1 MRGIAKIWN
10 DLISGMVRFPTPIL
24 SACLAFVFFVIE
36 MHLVQ
41 DGSYFQRNMIVVRI
55 LLEAV
60 CGISLF
66 TAFEFFHASHQLHF
80 SKRFGIYLLGFCIL
94 GMHYFS
100 ILPVMF
106 DSESVFLSRY
116 LIFFLAYHLLI
127 SCITFYR
134 VADIQA
140 FWKYNYTLLV
150 RFFIA
155 LSYSTILFAGLAG
168 ALWAC
173 DTLFHFQIKA
183 IYYAD
188 LAAFIFLVFNTLV
201 FFMGIPEN
209 FQVFASSIHFPKA
222 LRILAQYILVPILGI
237 YTLILY
243 FYLFQIL
250 INRNMPSDWVCL
262 PILIYAIAGVVTFV
276 LVYPIRNHP
285 QYSSI
290 RTFARYFFYILLPLL
305 VLYFI
310 GIVLRI
316 KPYGLTEDRY
326 LILVLG
332 IWLLLIALYFILF
345 AKENIIFI
353 PLSLFILI
361 SISAIG
367 PWGMFQ
373 LSVRNQHTRLERLL
387 KKNQLVLNRKLV
399 RKSDGGQMSDS
410 DLSGIRTILRYL
422 NKRGQLHLIKHWL
435 DEKDQQLLE
444 SATNKEE
451 LFAVN
456 AIFTGKDLQVDT
468 TRQVTIEL
476 LSDSVSGRDFPLMTD
491 SFSHVQQ
498 FIFSALQTDL
508 NKGLNIVLQDSL
520 IHFVMLN
527 DTLDSYNLTPMMK
540 KVIEAYHTKM
550 ALRWSEHDFHGF
562 NLENHL
568 LQQDIQSYHQMQ
580 AVGKRSRLYLN
591 AFKFTYVNQHFVP
604 LYLEGYLMFHSR
616 SGKKS

>member
-1 MRGIAKIWN
+1 
-10 DLISGMVRFPTPIL
+10 
-24 SACLAFVFFVIE
+24 
-36 MHLVQ
+36 
-41 DGSYFQRNMIVVRI
+41 
-55 LLEAV
+55 
-60 CGISLF
+60 
-66 TAFEFFHASHQLHF
+66 
-80 SKRFGIYLLGFCIL
+80 
-94 GMHYFS
+94 
-100 ILPVMF
+100 
-106 DSESVFLSRY
+106 
-116 LIFFLAYHLLI
+116 
-127 SCITFYR
+127 
-134 VADIQA
+134 
-140 FWKYNYTLLV
+140 
-150 RFFIA
+150 
-155 LSYSTILFAGLAG
+155 
-168 ALWAC
+168 
-173 DTLFHFQIKA
+173 
-183 IYYAD
+183 
-188 LAAFIFLVFNTLV
+188 
-201 FFMGIPEN
+201 
-209 FQVFASSIHFPKA
+209 
-222 LRILAQYILVPILGI
+222 
-237 YTLILY
+237 
-243 FYLFQIL
+243 
-250 INRNMPSDWVCL
+250 
-262 PILIYAIAGVVTFV
+262 
-276 LVYPIRNHP
+276 
-285 QYSSI
+285 
-290 RTFARYFFYILLPLL
+290 
-305 VLYFI
+305 
-310 GIVLRI
+310 
-316 KPYGLTEDRY
+316 
-326 LILVLG
+326 
-332 IWLLLIALYFILF
+332 
-345 AKENIIFI
+345 
-353 PLSLFILI
+353 
-361 SISAIG
+361 
-367 PWGMFQ
+367 MFQ

-568 LQQDIQSYHQMQ
+568 LQQDIQSYHEMQ

-616 SGKKS
+616 T